1 MSATPP
7 AGTASLKLAR
17 SNRQSP
23 ARKRADRFGDLSL
36 RLICAAAAVL
46 AAVVLV
52 LIAKEVFEGAHL
64 AFSKFGFSFITHQE
78 WAPPLEKFGGR
89 GLIFGTLITSA
100 MALLIGAP
108 VAISIGIFL
117 ALLAPTAVRNVISPL
132 VEMLAAIPSVILGFW
147 GLIILGPVL
156 VSTIEPF
163 LHNTFGFIP
172 IFGSPQ
178 TTGASIFNAGLLLTI
193 MVIPII
199 ASVTRDLFAAVP
211 RELQDGAAALGST
224 RWEVI
229 RGVVLPTTLSGIIAA
244 CLLGLGRALGEAIA
258 VSQVVGGAHR
268 IAPVAVQDRR
278 HDGLDHRPPVPQPG
292 QRSAP
297 VLALLP
303 RGDPAGDRRR
313 LQPARQLDRPPLGRS
328 RGDRPMRLLPDAR
341 ASRKSSTR
349 PSRWSRPEIC
359 ADAIW
364 SAASPRPS
372 RSPPRSP
379 RWRCW

>member
-23 ARKRADRFGDLSL
+23 ARKRADRFGDIAL

-46 AAVVLV
+46 AAVVLL
-52 LIAKEVFEGAHL
+52 LIAKEVFEGAQP

-78 WAPPLEKFGGR
+78 WAPPLENFGGR

-117 ALLAPTAVRNVISPL
+117 ALLAPAAVRNVISPL

-147 GLIILGPVL
+147 GVIILGPVL

-163 LHNTFGFIP
+163 LHNTLGFIP
-172 IFGSPQ
+172 LFGAPQ
-178 TTGASIFNAGLLLTI
+178 TTGNSVFNAGLILTI

-199 ASVTRDLFAAVP
+199 ASVTRDLFTAVP

-229 RGVVLPTTLSGIIAA
+229 RGVVLPSTLSGIMGA

-258 VSQVVGGAHR
+258 VSQVIGGGPESHLSLFKNGGTMASI
-268 IAPVAVQDRR
+268 IALQFNSPVNAL
-278 HDGLDHRPPVPQPG
+278 HTSSLYYL
-292 QRSAP
+292 A
-297 VLALLP
+297 ALLLVI
-303 RGDPAGDRRR
+303 GVAANVAASWIG
-313 LQPARQLDRPPLGRS
+313 GRF
-328 RGDRPMRLLPDAR
+328 
-341 ASRKSSTR
+341 
-349 PSRWSRPEIC
+349 
-359 ADAIW
+359 
-364 SAASPRPS
+364 SAASAGIS
-372 RSPPRSP
+372 R
-379 RWRCW
+379 

>member
-23 ARKRADRFGDLSL
+23 ARKRADRFGDMSL
-36 RLICAAAAVL
+36 RLICAGAAVL
-46 AAVVLV
+46 AAVVLF
-52 LIAKEVFEGAHL
+52 LIAKEVIEGAQP

-89 GLIFGTLITSA
+89 GVILGTLITSA
-100 MALLIGAP
+100 MALCIGGP
-108 VAISIGIFL
+108 IAISIGIFL
-117 ALLAPTAVRNVISPL
+117 ALLAPTSVRNLFSPL

-147 GLIILGPVL
+147 GLLILGPVL

-172 IFGSPQ
+172 LFGTPQ
-178 TTGASIFNAGLLLTI
+178 TTGAGIFNAGLILTI

-199 ASVTRDLFAAVP
+199 ASVTRDLFMAVP

-229 RGVVLPTTLSGIIAA
+229 RGVVLPTTLSGMTAA

-258 VSQVVGGAHR
+258 VSQVIGGGTESHISLFKNGGTMASI
-268 IAPVAVQDRR
+268 IALQFPSPVNALHEASLYYLAALLLVI
-278 HDGLDHRPPVPQPG
+278 GMA
-292 QRSAP
+292 SN
-297 VLALLP
+297 VLANYV
-303 RGDPAGDRRR
+303 G
-313 LQPARQLDRPPLGRS
+313 ARFSGV
-328 RGDRPMRLLPDAR
+328 GA
-341 ASRKSSTR
+341 TR
-349 PSRWSRPEIC
+349 
-359 ADAIW
+359 
-364 SAASPRPS
+364 
-372 RSPPRSP
+372 
-379 RWRCW
+379 

>member
-46 AAVVLV
+46 AAIVLI

-64 AFSKFGFSFITHQE
+64 SFSKFGFSFITTKE
-78 WAPPLEKFGGR
+78 WAPPLEKFGGE
-89 GLIFGTLITSA
+89 GLILGTLITSA

-108 VAISIGIFL
+108 VAIAIGIFL
-117 ALLAPTAVRNVISPL
+117 ALLAPAGVRNVVSPL

-156 VSTIEPF
+156 VSTVEPF
-163 LHNTFGFIP
+163 LHDTLGFIP
-172 IFGSPQ
+172 LFGAPQ
-178 TTGASIFNAGLLLTI
+178 TTGNSVFNAGLILTI

-199 ASVTRDLFAAVP
+199 ASVSRDLFMAVP

-229 RGVVLPTTLSGIIAA
+229 RGVVLPSTVSGIIAA

-258 VSQVVGGAHR
+258 VSQVVGGGTESHLSMFRNGGTMASI
-268 IAPVAVQDRR
+268 IALQFPSPVNAL
-278 HDGLDHRPPVPQPG
+278 HEASLYYLAGLLLVIG
-292 QRSAP
+292 VASNL
-297 VLALLP
+297 LASWVGY
-303 RGDPAGDRRR
+303 RFANAGG
-313 LQPARQLDRPPLGRS
+313 A
-328 RGDRPMRLLPDAR
+328 MR
-341 ASRKSSTR
+341 
-349 PSRWSRPEIC
+349 
-359 ADAIW
+359 
-364 SAASPRPS
+364 
-372 RSPPRSP
+372 
-379 RWRCW
+379 